1 MVLNS
6 NYGPPANKQDK
17 KKEEPIEEENDYS
30 KPYTSNLESIMEQM
44 KRE

>member
-1 MVLNS
+1 MALNS

-17 KKEEPIEEENDYS
+17 KKEEPIEEDDYS